1 MLLKINRFINFQNGI
16 KSFKFLFTRAIF
28 AYAVMYLLS
37 NAVIDFDKI
46 KFGLGLRQLN
56 FMMPSSFN
64 VLLEIEKSHSVDD
77 TQKLIPYFEFYS
89 KVIELMPQRADAQG
103 MLGFCYYY
111 WGDFQSAVD
120 AYEKAQRL
128 FPQHFW
134 FYYNLGAIYYNL
146 KNYNK
151 AYENFKKASEV
162 NLDMSYTFILNSR
175 EIYMPILKSFEKPE
189 LEAQNRLL
197 EAVRFNQS
205 LLDKLS
211 LSFQNKPVSLPA
223 QLVVRLF

>member
-1 MLLKINRFINFQNGI
+1 MYLKVIQSVNYHNAV
-16 KSFKFLFTRAIF
+16 KVLKFLFTRAIF

-111 WGDFQSAVD
+111 WGDFPSAVD
-120 AYEKAQRL
+120 AYEKAQRM

-146 KNYNK
+146 KDYKK

-162 NLDMSYTFILNSR
+162 DLDMSYTFILTSR
-175 EIYMPILKSFEKPE
+175 EIYMPIFKSFEKPE
-189 LEAQNRLL
+189 VEAQNRLL
-197 EAVRFNQS
+197 EAVRFNQD
-205 LLDKLS
+205 LVKKLG
-211 LSFQNKPVSLPA
+211 LALKNKPVSLPA